1 MKNQKNSLIPEFFS
15 NPENSKAHYWILGIL
30 SFIVMAPA
38 LLNGFTYWDDHLY
51 VSENPT
57 IRDLKNI
64 PGFFSEYLMGNY
76 HPFVPMSHTIEY
88 LLFGLKPWVYILNNI
103 LLHIIN
109 VLLVYILIQK
119 YSNKIFPAFV
129 AALAFGI
136 HPLHVESVVWI
147 SERKDV
153 LYTLFFL
160 AGLICWEKAASS
172 GDNKFKIYS
181 YLLFVASCFSKGQA
195 VVFPLILL
203 LADFWRTREIKQIKW
218 LDKIPFLLTAFAF
231 GMIAIYAQGSEGA
244 VKTQNTFKF
253 PDNFLAASWG
263 FIFYLRKMILPW
275 PLSAFYPYPDIT
287 KPYPAYFWI
296 APPLVIM
303 VLFTVWKFRKQ
314 APEWIWAVSFYSF
327 SIFLVLQLLPVGRA
341 ITADR
346 YFYIPSI
353 GIFMALG
360 ITAEKY
366 LNSNKAQLTRF
377 ILLITCLSWMGI
389 SAYRS
394 TRWKD
399 TETLFRDVL
408 KSYPGE
414 SVALN
419 NIATMLAMQKK
430 YDEALKYYEETVR
443 NNPHHIEG
451 VYNIG
456 VLHDET
462 GRFDESVEWFD
473 RVFRM
478 DSSYKDTRE
487 KLALA
492 HNKWGNQLKDKGDFE
507 NSQKQYARAIALNP
521 GFAEA
526 WSNLGNQSFYKN
538 DYNSARNYFRKA
550 LELKPDFAEAW
561 SNLGSLYAT
570 QNILD
575 SALICFRKSTEINPE
590 YAPGYFN
597 EGYAEL
603 VRGNTNKAVELFRKS
618 AGLGHAP
625 AIKQLE
631 TMGIQ

>member
-1 MKNQKNSLIPEFFS
+1 MKNTAKPSIPDLLTQPENQKNQ
-15 NPENSKAHYWILGIL
+15 LGIIALL
-30 SFIVMAPA
+30 SFLVMSPA
-38 LLNGFTYWDDHLY
+38 LINGFTYWDDHLY
-51 VSENPT
+51 VSENPN
-57 IRDLKNI
+57 IRSLSNI
-64 PGFFSEYLMGNY
+64 PGFFTEYLMGNY
-76 HPFVPMSHTIEY
+76 HPFVPLTYTLEY
-88 LLFGLKPWVYILNNI
+88 LLFGLKPWVVILNNI
-103 LLHIIN
+103 LLHCLNGI
-109 VLLVYILIQK
+109 LVYWLIIR
-119 YSNKIFPAFV
+119 YTNKIFPAFI

-153 LYTLFFL
+153 LYTAFFL
-160 AGLICWEKAASS
+160 GGLLAWEKGATT
-172 GDNKFKIYS
+172 GKIQFKIYA

-195 VVFPLILL
+195 VVFPLILV
-203 LADFWRTREIKQIKW
+203 LADLWRIKDFKKINW
-218 LDKIPFLLTAFAF
+218 LDKIPFLLTALLF
-231 GMIAIYAQGSEGA
+231 GLVAIYAQGSEGA

-296 APPLVIM
+296 APPLVIL
-303 VLFTVWKFRKQ
+303 VLWGVWKYRKQ
-314 APEWIWAVSFYSF
+314 APEWIWAIGFYSV

-366 LNSNKAQLTRF
+366 LHSNKAQLTKI
-377 ILLITCLSWMGI
+377 ILILACLSWMGI

-462 GRFDESVEWFD
+462 GKFDQSVEWFD

-478 DSSYKDTRE
+478 DSAYKDTRE

-507 NSQKQYARAIALNP
+507 NSQKQYERAIALNP

-538 DYNSARNYFRKA
+538 DYYSARNYFRKA

-575 SALICFRKSTEINPE
+575 SAVICFKKSTEINPE

-597 EGYAEL
+597 EGYAKL
-603 VRGNTNKAVELFRKS
+603 VTGKTEEAITLFKKS
-618 AGLGHAP
+618 ASLGHAP
-625 AIKQLE
+625 AVKQLE
-631 TMGIQ
+631 TMGIR